1 MPRKSSII
9 DSKNTEEKL
18 NKPRLSKKD
27 KTVTISATE
36 TVATLVTS
44 PVTTPVATLVT
55 NPVASPVTNPVA
67 SPVTTLVTSP
77 VTTLE
82 TISSPVT
89 NIVKPKRGR
98 KSKSELMALL
108 NNTNTN
114 TNMLQLHIDESASAI
129 SSTSSSS
136 NNNNIITEMSD
147 IKNEIIQTSSVTK
160 SVVDD
165 DLDAVI
171 VNDLETDVDDN
182 KKVIKKRGRK
192 PKGGKIIQNIVIN
205 ETQKVDKPNV
215 ILHLKCSLKD
225 LQQSSTACS
234 IESYNFNSNELGYDI
249 ISKNDNVKAPKVI
262 KDTTLSLSSL
272 GGVSSSLINDIKGF
286 NIVANTNTNSNTNS
300 NSSLVKD
307 RDLDLSR
314 NNYSKYSN
322 YDNDDDDYD
331 DEDEEHD
338 DDYSDNKNRGTSKTI
353 WRKLK
358 QLEHNLHI
366 NNVNNK
372 KSACFWCTCDF
383 DNPPIYVPKHFING
397 TYHVYGCF
405 CSPECGVAHL
415 MNEPID
421 SSAKFER
428 YHLLNHIYSK
438 IYDYKK
444 NIKPAPNPYYMLEK
458 FYGNLSIQEYRA
470 LLRNERLFLIVDKP
484 LTRILPELHE
494 DNDEFILNN
503 KIIASNNYQLKS
515 RMQKKK
521 PSKGLIMN
529 EKFGLAV

>member
-1 MPRKSSII
+1 MPRKTNTAKVLNADPINTDAII
-9 DSKNTEEKL
+9 VANTNENVNTTLVANTVVANTNENTAVKTR
-18 NKPRLSKKD
+18 KPRVSKKD
-27 KTVTISATE
+27 TSA
-36 TVATLVTS
+36 
-44 PVTTPVATLVT
+44 VT
-55 NPVASPVTNPVA
+55 NVKEEAVESAAVKSANEVVAVTNV
-67 SPVTTLVTSP
+67 
-77 VTTLE
+77 E
-82 TISSPVT
+82 
-89 NIVKPKRGR
+89 VKPKRGR
-98 KSKSELMALL
+98 KSKMELLTALNAATNVTTTPLAATNVSTPLASPAL
-108 NNTNTN
+108 NNTVELVVNEKQEQKEEEEQGLN
-114 TNMLQLHIDESASAI
+114 DND
-129 SSTSSSS
+129 
-136 NNNNIITEMSD
+136 NNNE
-147 IKNEIIQTSSVTK
+147 
-160 SVVDD
+160 DD
-165 DLDAVI
+165 NDVDLD
-171 VNDLETDVDDN
+171 DKKDGDV
-182 KKVIKKRGRK
+182 KTTKKRGRK
-192 PKGGKIIQNIVIN
+192 PKGGKIIQNFVAN
-205 ETQKVDKPNV
+205 ETQKIDKPNI

-225 LQQSSTACS
+225 LHQSPSCLV
-234 IESYNFNSNELGYDI
+234 ESYNFSSGNLNYDLLHKNENIVKPSLPVSNS
-249 ISKNDNVKAPKVI
+249 
-262 KDTTLSLSSL
+262 
-272 GGVSSSLINDIKGF
+272 GGVGINDIKGF
-286 NIVANTNTNSNTNS
+286 NIMVNSNLGKNEKKNERMDEDPIRDIAKYRES
-300 NSSLVKD
+300 
-307 RDLDLSR
+307 DLDLSR
-314 NNYSKYSN
+314 NNYSN
-322 YDNDDDDYD
+322 YNNDDDEEDYD
-331 DEDEEHD
+331 EDDEG
-338 DDYSDNKNRGTSKTI
+338 DNKTCSKNV

-383 DNPPIYVPKHFING
+383 DNPPIYVPKHYING

-458 FYGNLSIQEYRA
+458 FYGNLSIQEYRS